1 MKKLLILIAL
11 FGIAFAQQ
19 KHPNMILTS
28 DEVAEIKNNIKS
40 YPVFEK
46 TFNDIRNSVD
56 KTLMLPIDVPVPADA
71 AAYTHERH
79 KKNYTEMYQAGIIY
93 QFTGEKKYAEFIK
106 KMLLKYADL
115 YPTLKQH
122 PKAASESPG
131 RLFWQSLN
139 EYVWMVHTSQAY
151 DCIYDYLKPEDRQ
164 KIENNVFRK
173 MAEFFTTER
182 VHELDLIHNHGT
194 WSCAAVGM
202 AGMILN
208 DKDLIEKALYG
219 SEKKKEGGF
228 IKQLETLF
236 SPDGYYTE
244 GAYYVRYAL
253 MPFFVFSEALN
264 NYMPELKIYEF
275 RNQILKKG
283 LYSALQLTYTNG
295 AFIPINDAL
304 KDKNYLSPEIAI
316 AVDLAYK
323 YFGRDETLLNI
334 AKKQN
339 TVMMNGAGLL
349 VAKAL
354 SEKASFPE
362 FIYKSVNYSDG
373 ANGDEGGISILRS
386 GPFNDQSLLLM
397 KYTAHGL
404 SHGHYDKLSFLYYD
418 QGREVIQDYGSA
430 RFVNVEPKWGGRYLP
445 ENKSYAM
452 TTIAHNTVTVDE
464 ISHFGGK
471 IRESE
476 KYHSDFHFVSLGD
489 SDLQITS
496 AKDEHASSGVK
507 MQRTMAMIKDPAFIK
522 PIIVDIFKLN
532 SSQQHQYD
540 LPYYYM
546 GHLMNTNT
554 EYTAYDQSR
563 TALGKKNGYQHLWK
577 EAETT
582 GKGVFQLTWMT
593 GERFY
598 TLTSAADS
606 LTKII
611 MTRIG
616 AGDPKFNLRNDP
628 GIMLRYNGTNHVFA
642 SVIEPHGTYDPVREF
657 CSGASGIIEEVK
669 IIGSNEIGTVV
680 SIKGK
685 NKINWILMIN
695 NGNASETEEHTVSFG
710 NDKYQ
715 WKGNFKLVK
724 N

>member
-1 MKKLLILIAL
+1 MKNILITL
-11 FGIAFAQQ
+11 FFISLAFAQQ
-19 KHPNMILTS
+19 KHPGLILTA
-28 DEVAEIKNNIKS
+28 DEAAEIKLNLKT

-46 TFNDIRNSVD
+46 TFNEVKQSVD
-56 KTLMLPIDVPVPADA
+56 KIISLPIDVPVPADA

-79 KKNYTEMYQAGIIY
+79 KKNYTEMYQAGIVY
-93 QFTGEKKYAEFIK
+93 QFTGDEKYAAFIK
-106 KMLLKYADL
+106 NMLLKYADL

-139 EYVWMVHTSQAY
+139 EYVWVVYTTQAY
-151 DCIYDYLKPEDRQ
+151 DCIYNFLKPDERKRIED
-164 KIENNVFRK
+164 NVFRK
-173 MAEFFTTER
+173 MAEFFSTER

-202 AGMILN
+202 TGMILN

-219 SEKKKEGGF
+219 SEKKRVGGF

-253 MPFFVFSEALN
+253 MPFFIFAEALN

-283 LYSALQLTYTNG
+283 LYAALQLTNTNG
-295 AFIPINDAL
+295 AFIPINDAM

-316 AVDLAYK
+316 AIDLSYK
-323 YFGRDETLLNI
+323 YYGQDATLLNI

-339 TVMMNGAGLL
+339 TVMLNGAGMM

-354 SEKASFPE
+354 AEKSSLPE
-362 FIYKSVNYSDG
+362 FVYKSLIYSDG
-373 ANGDEGGISILRS
+373 AEGNEGGVSILRS
-386 GPFNDQSLLLM
+386 GPISDQSLLLM

-464 ISHFGGK
+464 KSHFNGK
-471 IRESE
+471 ITESE
-476 KYHSDFHFVSLGD
+476 KYHSDFHFVSLSD
-489 SDLQITS
+489 SNLQVIS
-496 AKDEHASSGVK
+496 AKDEHAAEGVK
-507 MQRTMAMIKDPAFIK
+507 MQRTMAMVKDPAFIR
-522 PIIVDIFKLN
+522 PVIIDIFKLN
-532 SSQQHQYD
+532 SAKEHQYD
-540 LPYYYM
+540 LPYYYL

-554 EYTAYDQSR
+554 DYISYDQNR

-582 GKGVFQLTWMT
+582 GKGVFRITWMT

-598 TLTSAADS
+598 TITSAADS
-606 LTKII
+606 LTKIM
-611 MTRIG
+611 MTRTG

-628 GIMLRYNGTNHVFA
+628 GILLRYNGTDHVFA
-642 SVIEPHGTYDPVREF
+642 SVIEPHGIYDPVKEF
-657 CSGASGIIEEVK
+657 CSGAEGIVQEVK
-669 IIGSNEIGTVV
+669 VIGSNEVGTV
-680 SIKGK
+680 IKIIGK
-685 NKINWILMIN
+685 NKLDWTLMIN
-695 NGNASETEEHTVSFG
+695 NGASSDTDEHTVIFQ
-710 NDKYQ
+710 NNKYQ
-715 WKGNFKLVK
+715 WKGNYKLIK